1 MRNEFKGMFIVVFE
15 VFVVVIDADII
26 ATSDKTLILANLTTD
41 DVI

>member
-15 VFVVVIDADII
+15 VFVVVMDADMM
-26 ATSDKTLILANLTTD
+26 AASDKTLILANLTID